1 MNGRGKSD
9 SLIVP
14 VKLSNKD
21 VGALGSAEEV
31 EGRRLAKGNSY
42 QQPRYRTQG
51 REDLQHE
58 LGRIR
63 QAAQRDKKLRFTTLW
78 HHVYKVDRLREAYFR
93 IKRKVAPGIDGET
106 WQHYGENLEE
116 NLRELSRRLQRGAYR
131 AKPVKR
137 GYLPKPDGRQRPIG
151 VLVLE
156 DKITQRATVKVLE
169 AIYEI
174 DFKGFSYGFRP
185 GHSAHD
191 ALDALAVGIRR
202 KKVNWVLDA
211 DIRGFFDAIDH
222 EWLVRFIAH
231 RIADRRV
238 VRHIVKWLKA
248 GVMEDGKRLATR
260 QGTPQGGSV
269 SPLLAN
275 IYLHYALDLWLDQ
288 WRRRRARGEV
298 IFVRYADDFVL
309 GFQYR
314 SDADKFLGE
323 LRERLRRFNL
333 ELHDDKTRL
342 IEFGRFA
349 AQNYKRRGH
358 GKPATFN
365 FLGFTHI
372 CGKTRKGRFVVWR
385 LTMRKR
391 LRAKLKQIKAE
402 LRRRMHLSIPVV
414 GQWLRRILQGH
425 YNYYGV
431 PLNYKAMSTFRYE
444 VSRLWFKTLRRRSQ
458 KSRLNW
464 ARMSR
469 LEKRWLPIPKIR
481 NPYPEQRLRVF
492 T

>member
-1 MNGRGKSD
+1 MNERGKSD
-9 SLIVP
+9 SPIVP
-14 VKLSNKD
+14 GKLPNKGR
-21 VGALGSAEEV
+21 GALRFAEGV
-31 EGRRLAKGNSY
+31 EGRGLAEGNLF
-42 QQPRYRTQG
+42 QQPRFRTQS
-51 REDLQHE
+51 RSDLKNAQR
-58 LGRIR
+58 RIR
-63 QAAQRDKKLRFTTLW
+63 QAAHRDRKLRFTALW
-78 HHVYKVDRLREAYFR
+78 HHVYDIGRLREAYYSL
-93 IKRKVAPGIDGET
+93 KRKATPGVDGQT
-106 WQHYGENLEE
+106 WHQYGEKLEDNLWD
-116 NLRELSRRLQRGAYR
+116 LSGRLQRGAYR

-156 DKITQRATVKVLE
+156 DKISQRATVKVLE
-169 AIYEI
+169 AIYEN
-174 DFKGFSYGFRP
+174 DFKGFSYGFRS
-185 GHSAHD
+185 GRSAHD
-191 ALDALAVGIRR
+191 ALDALAVGIRH

-222 EWLVRFIAH
+222 KWLVRFIAH
-231 RIADRRV
+231 RIADRRMI
-238 VRHIVKWLKA
+238 RHIIKWLKA
-248 GVMEDGKRLATR
+248 GVMEEGKRIATTE
-260 QGTPQGGSV
+260 GTPQGGSV

-314 SDADKFLGE
+314 SDAEKCFTE

-349 AQNYKRRGH
+349 TQNRKQRGQ
-358 GKPATFN
+358 GKPATFI

-372 CGKTRKGRFVVWR
+372 CGKTQKGKFVVWR

-391 LRAKLKQIKAE
+391 LVAKLKQIKAE

-414 GQWLRRILQGH
+414 GQWLKRILQGH

-431 PLNYKAMSTFRYE
+431 PLNYRAMATFRYE
-444 VSRLWFKTLRRRSQ
+444 VSRLWFRTLRRRSQ
-458 KSRLNW
+458 RSRLNW
-464 ARMSR
+464 DRMSR
-469 LEKRWLPIPKIR
+469 LEKRWLPVPKIR
-481 NPYPEQRLRVF
+481 HPYPEQRLRVF

>member
-1 MNGRGKSD
+1 
-9 SLIVP
+9 
-14 VKLSNKD
+14 
-21 VGALGSAEEV
+21 
-31 EGRRLAKGNSY
+31 
-42 QQPRYRTQG
+42 
-51 REDLQHE
+51 
-58 LGRIR
+58 
-63 QAAQRDKKLRFTTLW
+63 
-78 HHVYKVDRLREAYFR
+78 
-93 IKRKVAPGIDGET
+93 
-106 WQHYGENLEE
+106 
-116 NLRELSRRLQRGAYR
+116 
-131 AKPVKR
+131 
-137 GYLPKPDGRQRPIG
+137 

-156 DKITQRATVKVLE
+156 DKIVQRATVKVLE
-169 AIYEI
+169 AIYEN

-185 GHSAHD
+185 GRSAHD
-191 ALDALAVGIRR
+191 ALDALAVGIRS

-222 EWLVRFIAH
+222 EWMVKFIAH

-238 VRHIVKWLKA
+238 IRHIVKWLKA
-248 GVMEDGKRLATR
+248 GVMEEGKRLATTE
-260 QGTPQGGSV
+260 GTPQGGSV

-275 IYLHYALDLWLDQ
+275 IYLHYALDLWMDQ
-288 WRRRRARGEV
+288 WRRRWARGDV

-314 SDADKFLGE
+314 SDAEKFVGE

-342 IEFGRFA
+342 IEFGRYA
-349 AQNYKRRGH
+349 AQDRKRRGLR
-358 GKPATFN
+358 KPATFN

-372 CGKTRKGRFVVWR
+372 CGKTQKGKFVVWR

-391 LRAKLKQIKAE
+391 LHAKLKQIKLE

-431 PLNYKAMSTFRYE
+431 PRNYRAMSTFRYE

-458 KSRLNW
+458 KTRLNW
-464 ARMSR
+464 DRMSR
-469 LEKRWLPIPKIR
+469 LGKRWLPFPKIR
-481 NPYPEQRLRVF
+481 HPYPEQRLRVF
-492 T
+492 TQGRSPVR

>member
-1 MNGRGKSD
+1 
-9 SLIVP
+9 
-14 VKLSNKD
+14 
-21 VGALGSAEEV
+21 
-31 EGRRLAKGNSY
+31 
-42 QQPRYRTQG
+42 
-51 REDLQHE
+51 
-58 LGRIR
+58 
-63 QAAQRDKKLRFTTLW
+63 
-78 HHVYKVDRLREAYFR
+78 
-93 IKRKVAPGIDGET
+93 
-106 WQHYGENLEE
+106 LEE
-116 NLRELSRRLQRGAYR
+116 NLRELSRRLQCGAYR

-156 DKITQRATVKVLE
+156 DKIAQRATVKVLE
-169 AIYEI
+169 AIYES

-185 GHSAHD
+185 GRSAHD
-191 ALDALAVGIRR
+191 ALDALAVGIRC
-202 KKVNWVLDA
+202 KKVSWVLDA

-222 EWLVRFIAH
+222 GWLVRFIAH

-238 VRHIVKWLKA
+238 IRHIVKWLKA
-248 GVMEDGKRLATR
+248 GVMEEGKRLATTE
-260 QGTPQGGSV
+260 GTPQGGSV

-275 IYLHYALDLWLDQ
+275 IYLHYALDLWMDQ
-288 WRRRRARGEV
+288 WRRRRARGDV
-298 IFVRYADDFVL
+298 IFVRYADDFVM

-314 SDADKFLGE
+314 SDAEKFVGE

-349 AQNYKRRGH
+349 AQNRKRRGL

-372 CGKTRKGRFVVWR
+372 SGKTQKGKFVVWR
-385 LTMRKR
+385 LTMHKR
-391 LRAKLKQIKAE
+391 LVAKLKQIKAE

-414 GQWLRRILQGH
+414 GQWLKKILQGH

-431 PLNYKAMSTFRYE
+431 PLNYRAMSTFRYE

-458 KSRLNW
+458 KTRLNW
-464 ARMSR
+464 DRMSR
-469 LEKRWLPIPKIR
+469 LEKRWLPAPKIR
-481 NPYPEQRLRVF
+481 HPYPEQRLRVF

>member
-1 MNGRGKSD
+1 
-9 SLIVP
+9 
-14 VKLSNKD
+14 VKLSNND
-21 VGALGSAEEV
+21 GGALASAEEV
-31 EGRRLAKGNSY
+31 EERRLAKGNWS
-42 QQPRYRTQG
+42 QQTRSRTQC
-51 REDLQHE
+51 RADLQQE

-63 QAAQRDKKLRFTTLW
+63 QAAQRDKKHRFTALW
-78 HHVYKVDRLREAYFR
+78 HHVYKVDRLRDAYFH
-93 IKRKVAPGIDGET
+93 IKRKASPGIDGET
-106 WQHYGENLEE
+106 WLHYGENLEE
-116 NLRELSRRLQRGAYR
+116 NLGELSRRLQRGAYR

-156 DKITQRATVKVLE
+156 DKIAQRATVKVLE
-169 AIYEI
+169 AIYEKE
-174 DFKGFSYGFRP
+174 FKGFSYGFRP
-185 GHSAHD
+185 GRSAHD
-191 ALDALAVGIRR
+191 ALDALAVGIRS

-222 EWLVRFIAH
+222 EWLVKFIAH

-238 VRHIVKWLKA
+238 IRHIVKWLKA
-248 GVMEDGKRLATR
+248 GVMEEGKRLATTE
-260 QGTPQGGSV
+260 GTPQGGSV

-275 IYLHYALDLWLDQ
+275 IYLHYALDLWMGQ
-288 WRRRRARGEV
+288 WRRRRARGDV

-314 SDADKFLGE
+314 SDAEKFAGE

-349 AQNYKRRGH
+349 AQDRKRRGL
-358 GKPATFN
+358 GKPAIFN

-372 CGKTRKGRFVVWR
+372 CGKTQKGKFVVWR

-391 LRAKLKQIKAE
+391 LHAKLKQIKAE

-431 PLNYKAMSTFRYE
+431 PRNYRAMSTFRHE

-458 KSRLNW
+458 KTRLNW
-464 ARMSR
+464 NRMRR
-469 LEKRWLPIPKIR
+469 LEKRWLPVPKIR
-481 NPYPEQRLRVF
+481 HPYPEQRLHVF
-492 T
+492 TQGRSPVR

>member
-1 MNGRGKSD
+1 MRWRLRRKWREGDWPRGIRISKPGTGRSAGKTCNMSWD
-9 SLIVP
+9 GYGRQRKGIRS
-14 VKLSNKD
+14 
-21 VGALGSAEEV
+21 LGSRRFGITFTKWIV
-31 EGRRLAKGNSY
+31 FGRHILVLSVRW
-42 QQPRYRTQG
+42 PR
-51 REDLQHE
+51 
-58 LGRIR
+58 
-63 QAAQRDKKLRFTTLW
+63 
-78 HHVYKVDRLREAYFR
+78 
-93 IKRKVAPGIDGET
+93 GIDGET

-156 DKITQRATVKVLE
+156 DKIAQRATVKVLE
-169 AIYEI
+169 AIYEN

-185 GHSAHD
+185 GRSAHD
-191 ALDALAVGIRR
+191 ALDALAVGIRH

-238 VRHIVKWLKA
+238 IRHIVKWLKA
-248 GVMEDGKRLATR
+248 GVMEEGKRLATTE
-260 QGTPQGGSV
+260 GTPQGGSV

-275 IYLHYALDLWLDQ
+275 IYLHYALDLWMDQ
-288 WRRRRARGEV
+288 WRRRRARGDV

-314 SDADKFLGE
+314 SDAKKFTGE
-323 LRERLRRFNL
+323 LRERLRGFNL
-333 ELHDDKTRL
+333 ELHNDKTRL

-349 AQNYKRRGH
+349 AQNRKQRGQ
-358 GKPATFN
+358 GKPATFS

-372 CGKTRKGRFVVWR
+372 CGKTQKGRFVVWR

-431 PLNYKAMSTFRYE
+431 PLNYRAMSTFRYE

-458 KSRLNW
+458 KTRLNW
-464 ARMSR
+464 DRMSR
-469 LEKRWLPIPKIR
+469 LEKRWLPFPKIR
-481 NPYPEQRLRVF
+481 HPYPEQRLRVF
-492 T
+492 TQGRSPVR

>member
-1 MNGRGKSD
+1 
-9 SLIVP
+9 
-14 VKLSNKD
+14 
-21 VGALGSAEEV
+21 
-31 EGRRLAKGNSY
+31 
-42 QQPRYRTQG
+42 
-51 REDLQHE
+51 
-58 LGRIR
+58 
-63 QAAQRDKKLRFTTLW
+63 
-78 HHVYKVDRLREAYFR
+78 
-93 IKRKVAPGIDGET
+93 
-106 WQHYGENLEE
+106 
-116 NLRELSRRLQRGAYR
+116 
-131 AKPVKR
+131 
-137 GYLPKPDGRQRPIG
+137 
-151 VLVLE
+151 LE
-156 DKITQRATVKVLE
+156 DKIVQRATVKVLE
-169 AIYEI
+169 AIYEN

-185 GHSAHD
+185 GRSAHD
-191 ALDALAVGIRR
+191 ALDALAVGIRS

-222 EWLVRFIAH
+222 GWLVRFIAH

-238 VRHIVKWLKA
+238 IRHIVKWLKA
-248 GVMEDGKRLATR
+248 GVMEEGKRLATTE
-260 QGTPQGGSV
+260 GTPQGGSV

-275 IYLHYALDLWLDQ
+275 IYLHYALDLWMDQ
-288 WRRRRARGEV
+288 WRRRRARGDV

-314 SDADKFLGE
+314 SDAKKFVGE

-333 ELHDDKTRL
+333 ELHNDKTRL

-349 AQNYKRRGH
+349 AQNRKQRGQ

-372 CGKTRKGRFVVWR
+372 CGKTQKGRFVVWR

-414 GQWLRRILQGH
+414 GQWLRKILQGH

-431 PLNYKAMSTFRYE
+431 PLNYRAMSTFRYE

-458 KSRLNW
+458 KTRLNW
-464 ARMSR
+464 DRMRR
-469 LEKRWLPIPKIR
+469 LEKRWLPFPKIR
-481 NPYPEQRLRVF
+481 HPYPEQRLRVF

>member
-1 MNGRGKSD
+1 
-9 SLIVP
+9 
-14 VKLSNKD
+14 
-21 VGALGSAEEV
+21 
-31 EGRRLAKGNSY
+31 
-42 QQPRYRTQG
+42 
-51 REDLQHE
+51 
-58 LGRIR
+58 
-63 QAAQRDKKLRFTTLW
+63 
-78 HHVYKVDRLREAYFR
+78 
-93 IKRKVAPGIDGET
+93 
-106 WQHYGENLEE
+106 
-116 NLRELSRRLQRGAYR
+116 
-131 AKPVKR
+131 
-137 GYLPKPDGRQRPIG
+137 
-151 VLVLE
+151 LE

-248 GVMEDGKRLATR
+248 GVMEDGKRLATT

-288 WRRRRARGEV
+288 WRRRRARGDV

>member
-1 MNGRGKSD
+1 
-9 SLIVP
+9 

-21 VGALGSAEEV
+21 GGALASAEEV
-31 EGRRLAKGNSY
+31 EGRRLAKGNSD
-42 QQPRYRTQG
+42 QQTRNRTQC
-51 REDLQHE
+51 RADLQQE

-63 QAAQRDKKLRFTTLW
+63 QAAQRDKSLRFTALW
-78 HHVYKVDRLREAYFR
+78 HHVYKEDRLREAYFR

-106 WQHYGENLEE
+106 WRHYGENLEE

-156 DKITQRATVKVLE
+156 DKIAQRATVKVLE
-169 AIYEI
+169 AIYES

-185 GHSAHD
+185 GRSAHD

-238 VRHIVKWLKA
+238 IRHIVKWLKA
-248 GVMEDGKRLATR
+248 GVMEEGKRLATTE
-260 QGTPQGGSV
+260 GTPQGGSV

-275 IYLHYALDLWLDQ
+275 IYLHYALDLWMDH
-288 WRRRRARGEV
+288 WRRRRARGDV

-314 SDADKFLGE
+314 SDAKKFIGE

-333 ELHDDKTRL
+333 ELHNDKTRL

-349 AQNYKRRGH
+349 AQNRKQRGQ
-358 GKPATFN
+358 GKPATFS

-372 CGKTRKGRFVVWR
+372 CGKTQKGKFVVWR
-385 LTMRKR
+385 QTMRKR

-414 GQWLRRILQGH
+414 GQWLKRILQGH

-431 PLNYKAMSTFRYE
+431 PLNYRAMSTFHYE

-464 ARMSR
+464 DRMSR
-469 LEKRWLPIPKIR
+469 LEKRWLPVPKIR
-481 NPYPEQRLRVF
+481 HPYPEQRLRVF

>member
-1 MNGRGKSD
+1 
-9 SLIVP
+9 
-14 VKLSNKD
+14 
-21 VGALGSAEEV
+21 
-31 EGRRLAKGNSY
+31 
-42 QQPRYRTQG
+42 
-51 REDLQHE
+51 
-58 LGRIR
+58 
-63 QAAQRDKKLRFTTLW
+63 
-78 HHVYKVDRLREAYFR
+78 
-93 IKRKVAPGIDGET
+93 
-106 WQHYGENLEE
+106 LEE
-116 NLRELSRRLQRGAYR
+116 NLHELSRRLQRGAYR

-169 AIYEI
+169 AIYES

-185 GHSAHD
+185 GRSAHD

-222 EWLVRFIAH
+222 EWLVKFIAH

-238 VRHIVKWLKA
+238 IRHIVKWLKA
-248 GVMEDGKRLATR
+248 GVMEEGKRLATTE
-260 QGTPQGGSV
+260 GTPQGGSV

-288 WRRRRARGEV
+288 WRRRRASGEV

-314 SDADKFLGE
+314 SDAEKFISE
-323 LRERLRRFNL
+323 LRERLRRFKL

-349 AQNYKRRGH
+349 TQNRKRRGQ
-358 GKPATFN
+358 GKSSTFN

-372 CGKTRKGRFVVWR
+372 CGKTQKGKFVVWR

-414 GQWLRRILQGH
+414 GQWLKRILQGH

-431 PLNYKAMSTFRYE
+431 PLNYRAMATFRYE

-464 ARMSR
+464 NRMSR
-469 LEKRWLPIPKIR
+469 LEKRWLPVPKIR
-481 NPYPEQRLRVF
+481 HPYPEQRLRVF